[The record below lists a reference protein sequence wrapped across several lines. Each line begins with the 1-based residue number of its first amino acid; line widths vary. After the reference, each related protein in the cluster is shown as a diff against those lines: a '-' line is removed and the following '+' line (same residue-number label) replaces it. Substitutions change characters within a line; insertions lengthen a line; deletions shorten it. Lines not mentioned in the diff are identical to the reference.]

1 MTGCTYDT
9 NPNIYD
15 NTVKP
20 VYKGHWRFMSSCPL
34 YTGSNYIQYSLNG
47 ENETAH
53 YRQWFIN
60 YIQVTVFIL
69 HFTIVWL
76 GIYDTSNNTQKIFI

>member
-1 MTGCTYDT
+1 MYDT

-34 YTGSNYIQYSLNG
+34 YTGSNYIHYSLNG

-53 YRQWFIN
+53 YRQGFFYTGSN
-60 YIQVTVFIL
+60 QVQIVCIL
-69 HFTIVWL
+69 
-76 GIYDTSNNTQKIFI
+76 N